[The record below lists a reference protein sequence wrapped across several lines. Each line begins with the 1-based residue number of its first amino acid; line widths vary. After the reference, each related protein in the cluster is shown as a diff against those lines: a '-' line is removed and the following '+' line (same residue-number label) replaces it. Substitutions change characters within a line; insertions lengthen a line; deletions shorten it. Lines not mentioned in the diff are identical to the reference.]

1 MAVKISHASIDENGR
16 IAGGREGDQSSKE
29 VCIRDFYNGGWNLML
44 RPKTNELAEKSA
56 NFTEQ
61 ICANSNIGY
70 DQNNRNSLYKY
81 AKEVSFDGAKIKN
94 KCECDCSSFMHVAAI
109 AGGANITYGSNG
121 ATTRTLRTVLGKS
134 GYYEIYTDSKYLTS
148 DKYLKR
154 GDILVKEGAHTVMV
168 LENGSAVAS
177 VQNPVVSAPAP
188 KPTTNTSTKPAK
200 VNVTYAVRIEGG
212 KVLPAVKN
220 LTDYA
225 GIENKKITGIA
236 MKVDKGTIK
245 YQVHVLG
252 GGWLPWVTGYNW
264 KDHNNGYA
272 GNGRPIDAIRVYY
285 STPSDLVKNGGYRE
299 AKYRIS
305 PIGSTSYYAWQLDDL
320 AKNGMDGYAGAF
332 GKAIDKVQID
342 IV

>member
-1 MAVKISHASIDENGR
+1 MAVKIGHASINEFKK
-16 IAGGREGDQSSKE
+16 ITGGREGDQTGKE
-29 VCIRDFYNGGWNLML
+29 IFIANWYNGGWNLML
-44 RPKTNELAEKSA
+44 RPITYELAEKSA
-56 NFTEQ
+56 VFVEH
-61 ICANSNIGY
+61 ICANDNVGY
-70 DQNNRNSLYKY
+70 CQNGRNSLYKY
-81 AKEVSFDGAKIKN
+81 AKEANFDGTKIKN

-109 AGGANITYGSNG
+109 AGGAKIAYGSNG

-168 LENGSAVAS
+168 LENGSGVTSTSKPLA
-177 VQNPVVSAPAP
+177 SAP
-188 KPTTNTSTKPAK
+188 K

-220 LTDYA
+220 LEDYA

-236 MKVDKGTIK
+236 MKVDKGAIK
-245 YQVHVLG
+245 YQVHILG
-252 GGWLPWVTGYNW
+252 GDWLDWVTGYNW

-272 GNGRPIDAIRVYY
+272 GDGKVIDAIRIYY

-305 PIGSTSYYAWQLDDL
+305 PIGSASYYAWQLDDL

>member
-1 MAVKISHASIDENGR
+1 MAIKIGHSSINEYGK
-16 IAGGREGDQSSKE
+16 ITGGREGDQTGRE
-29 VCIRDFYNGGWNLML
+29 VVIAKWYYGGWNLML
-44 RPKTNELAEKSA
+44 RPKTSELAEKSA
-56 NFTEQ
+56 KFVEQ
-61 ICANSNIGY
+61 ICANNNVGY
-70 DQNNRNSLYKY
+70 CQNGRNSLYKY
-81 AKEVSFDGAKIKN
+81 AKAVNFDGTKIKN
-94 KCECDCSSFMHVAAI
+94 KCECDCSSFMHVSAI
-109 AGGANITYGSNG
+109 AGGANISYGSNG

-154 GDILVKEGAHTVMV
+154 GDILVKEGSHTVMI
-168 LENGSAVAS
+168 LENGSAIQPVE
-177 VQNPVVSAPAP
+177 PVV
-188 KPTTNTSTKPAK
+188 KPTTTPSK

-264 KDHNNGYA
+264 NDHNNGYA
-272 GNGRPIDAIRVYY
+272 GNGKPIDAIRVYY

-299 AKYRIS
+299 AKYHVS
-305 PIGSTSYYAWQLDDL
+305 TIGNKNYYGWQVDDS
-320 AKNGMDGYAGAF
+320 KRNGMDGYAGVI
-332 GKAIDKVQID
+332 GRAIDKFQVHIE
-342 IV
+342 